1 MGLVEN
7 LKFAMQRGRKGDSH
21 RCGHLGMIRVDTAL
35 TAECVPCV
43 RSGDTWVHLRWCTTC
58 GVVGCCDS
66 SKNRHASKHAA
77 QCAHPISG
85 SLEPGEDWLW
95 CYVDR
100 AIVERPT
107 TGARR

>member
-1 MGLVEN
+1 
-7 LKFAMQRGRKGDSH
+7 
-21 RCGHLGMIRVDTAL
+21 MIRVDTAL

-66 SKNRHASKHAA
+66 SKNRHAGEHAA
-77 QCAHPISG
+77 QCAHPIAG
-85 SLEPGEDWLW
+85 SLESGEDRLW

-100 AIVERPT
+100 AVVERPT
-107 TGARR
+107 IGA

>member
-7 LKFAMQRGRKGDSH
+7 VKFVMHRGRKGDSH
-21 RCGHLGMIRVDTAL
+21 CCGHLGMIRVDTAL
-35 TAECVPCV
+35 TAQCVPCV

-66 SKNRHASKHAA
+66 SKNRHAGEHAA
-77 QCAHPISG
+77 QCAHPIAG
-85 SLEPGEDWLW
+85 SLESGEDRLW

-100 AIVERPT
+100 AVVERPT
-107 TGARR
+107 IGA